1 MTRKSKLSRRQQ
13 ALVTEWMHL
22 VQIAARHFVQ
32 CRPGWQKSLYVEDLE
47 GEGYLALVKA
57 ARTYDPKR
65 LPYPKAYFA
74 RAALNAM
81 LKHIRRAT
89 RSPGDRVTL
98 EEAAELAPSYD
109 EMDHLRIAIEE
120 LPENERAMA
129 VQRFVCGAT
138 IKTLSDDNDLTM
150 KVASLR
156 ARRLAKILA
165 ESLGIQLPQR
175 QPSSPGRENRSGLR
189 S

>member
-1 MTRKSKLSRRQQ
+1 MTRNSRLSKRQQ
-13 ALVTEWMHL
+13 SLVTEWMHL

-32 CRPGWQKSLYVEDLE
+32 CRPSWQKRVFIEDLE

-89 RSPGDRVTL
+89 RSPGNRVTL
-98 EEAAELAPSYD
+98 EEADEQLPGYD
-109 EMDHLRIAIEE
+109 EIDHLRIAIEQ
-120 LPENERAMA
+120 LPDEDQVMA
-129 VQRFVCGAT
+129 IQRFVSKAT
-138 IKTLSDDNDLTM
+138 IKDISCAHDISM

-156 ARRLAKILA
+156 SRRLAKMLA
-165 ESLGIQLPQR
+165 ESLGIRHPRR
-175 QPSSPGRENRSGLR
+175 Q
-189 S
+189 